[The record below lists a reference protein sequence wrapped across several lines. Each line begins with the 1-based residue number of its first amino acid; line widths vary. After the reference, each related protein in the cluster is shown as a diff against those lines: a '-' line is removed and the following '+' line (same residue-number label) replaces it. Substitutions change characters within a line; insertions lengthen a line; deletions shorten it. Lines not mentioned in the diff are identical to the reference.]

1 MRIVPTSACSLMRS
15 DPVQEARR
23 RAERR
28 FGRIEGV
35 QIAVHAS
42 PASSGRPVVVLRN
55 QRGAT
60 EGFQVHTHFHGDQLY
75 DQQVGYEQRI
85 GSTVERAWQSNPDQ
99 VFVLP
104 EARNE
109 SAAPR
114 SDWNNI
120 RNLGDLADGAVQA
133 SGLDPA
139 RAGRTVVSG
148 HSAGGSVIA
157 KAIARQDRLPD
168 RIELYDAAV
177 GSTHNPVSPG
187 ERRALQAWCR
197 DNPERF
203 VVVPGVMQSS
213 WLEYV
218 DRSRW
223 TERASDHWS
232 PLWDSL
238 GQAREP
244 GGGLC

>member
-1 MRIVPTSACSLMRS
+1 MRILPVTCSQLRS
-15 DPVQEARR
+15 DPLQEARR

-28 FGRIEGV
+28 FGSIEGV
-35 QIAVHAS
+35 QIAVTAS

-55 QRGAT
+55 QRGAS

-85 GSTVERAWQSNPDQ
+85 GDTVARAWQGNPDL

-114 SDWNNI
+114 SDWNNV
-120 RNLGDLADGAVQA
+120 RNLDELTRQAVEA
-133 SGLDPA
+133 IRLDPA
-139 RAGRTVVSG
+139 RAGSTVVSG

-157 KAIARQDRLPD
+157 RAIVRSDRMPD

-177 GSTHNPVSPG
+177 GSQHNPISSD
-187 ERRALQAWCR
+187 ERRVVRAFCR
-197 DNPERF
+197 QNQHRF

-223 TERASDHWS
+223 TAPASDHWS

-244 GGGLC
+244 QGGSW